1 MYDVCICLYWLYL
14 YFLRQKLLVALIQTH
29 SARYIQYI
37 QNTSKINQKY
47 NTNTYKYI
55 KIHTLSTYEPT
66 FFQAFFS
73 VCILFVFVCIVS
85 ILIHVIYRYMSHTLE
100 LLCAC
105 MCMYCMYV
113 HVFFSMHF
121 LQSDFLGGKHVQGV
135 APPSHDNFFFA
146 GWSMYVCVCIAC
158 MCMYHMY
165 LHVFFR
171 IHCASQIFL
180 EENMSKVLLH
190 TSHYLLIFAG

>member
-1 MYDVCICLYWLYL
+1 MMYVCVCIVCICLY
-14 YFLRQKLLVALIQTH
+14 FLQQKLLVASIQTH
-29 SARYIQYI
+29 SARYIRYI

-55 KIHTLSTYEPT
+55 QIHTPSTYEPT

-85 ILIHVIYRYMSHTLE
+85 ILIDGTYRYMSHTLE

-113 HVFFSMHF
+113 HVFS
-121 LQSDFLGGKHVQGV
+121 
-135 APPSHDNFFFA
+135 
-146 GWSMYVCVCIAC
+146 VCISSS
-158 MCMYHMY
+158 H
-165 LHVFFR
+165 
-171 IHCASQIFL
+171 IFL
-180 EENMSKVLLH
+180 EENMSKVLLC
-190 TSHYLLIFAG
+190 TSHHKLIFAG

>member
-1 MYDVCICLYWLYL
+1 MYDVCICLYCMH
-14 YFLRQKLLVALIQTH
+14 LLVF
-29 SARYIQYI
+29 SAAKVVSRIDTDTFCEI
-37 QNTSKINQKY
+37 HTIHTNTSEINQKY

-55 KIHTLSTYEPT
+55 QIHTPSTYEPT

-85 ILIHVIYRYMSHTLE
+85 ILIDGTYRYMSHTLE

-121 LQSDFLGGKHVQGV
+121 LQSDFLG
-135 APPSHDNFFFA
+135 
-146 GWSMYVCVCIAC
+146 
-158 MCMYHMY
+158 
-165 LHVFFR
+165 
-171 IHCASQIFL
+171 
-180 EENMSKVLLH
+180 
-190 TSHYLLIFAG
+190 

>member
-1 MYDVCICLYWLYL
+1 MRSVFVCIVCICLY
-14 YFLRQKLLVALIQTH
+14 FLQQKLLVASIQTH
-29 SARYIQYI
+29 SARYIRYI

-55 KIHTLSTYEPT
+55 QIHTPSTYEPS

-85 ILIHVIYRYMSHTLE
+85 ILIDGTYRYMSHTLE

-113 HVFFSMHF
+113 HVFS
-121 LQSDFLGGKHVQGV
+121 
-135 APPSHDNFFFA
+135 
-146 GWSMYVCVCIAC
+146 VCISSS
-158 MCMYHMY
+158 H
-165 LHVFFR
+165 
-171 IHCASQIFL
+171 IFL
-180 EENMSKVLLH
+180 EENMSKVLLC
-190 TSHYLLIFAG
+190 TSHYKLIFAG